1 MQDEPYDTGDLIAER
16 HHEWLAVELAA
27 DDIIERPMSHEELL
41 YDIFGES
48 DSDEEEEKIDRDET
62 KEFELEEDEASDA
75 IRDEIVTDNEEAENN
90 GVNEDEI
97 VGEEVQQR
105 YNLRRSSLPQGHW
118 RGAAVTTKR
127 EFGLQMTIREGI
139 EKTGD
144 DAVRSFAEEVIKQHK
159 LDTYVGVHLSA
170 LTLEQKKGMLP
181 SKSFLKEKFLST
193 GEYQRTRARLVAGGH
208 RQDRTVFDKGG
219 SPTVATQSVFMIA
232 AIAAAEGK
240 SVATVDFPSAFL
252 NCVLPDDYPPIFMRL
267 GKFESMILAE
277 YDPSYRAFM
286 NPDGTIVVRLKRGLY
301 GCVESARLWYDHISG
316 NLEKLGFVRNKSDI
330 CVFNRRES
338 DWSLTTIVL
347 HVDDMMITAVS
358 EEALDRLIAEVECVY
373 PGLSI
378 NRGRVFNYLG
388 MTFDFETEG
397 KAKVTMNG
405 YVNELLEEY
414 DLIAGVASTP
424 AGNNLFAV
432 SDSSPTLLNVEK
444 DKFHSLTAKLL
455 YLSKRV
461 RPDILTAISFLSKRV
476 LTPTEQDKKK
486 LERVLKYIRGTKDKG
501 IVLEAGKCLSILA
514 YIDSSYGVHMD
525 MRSHTGCV
533 IGLGLG
539 PIYAKSSGQKINTKS
554 STEAELVGLSDSTG
568 QVVWT
573 RNFLLEQ
580 GYDVGPATIYQDNM
594 STIALVKNGSSN
606 SARTRHIAIR
616 YFFISDRVNS
626 GEIKIEY
633 MQTGDMLADI
643 LTKPLQGNLFYKLRD
658 RLLNWYE

>member
-1 MQDEPYDTGDLIAER
+1 
-16 HHEWLAVELAA
+16 
-27 DDIIERPMSHEELL
+27 
-41 YDIFGES
+41 
-48 DSDEEEEKIDRDET
+48 
-62 KEFELEEDEASDA
+62 
-75 IRDEIVTDNEEAENN
+75 
-90 GVNEDEI
+90 
-97 VGEEVQQR
+97 
-105 YNLRRSSLPQGHW
+105 
-118 RGAAVTTKR
+118 
-127 EFGLQMTIREGI
+127 
-139 EKTGD
+139 
-144 DAVRSFAEEVIKQHK
+144 
-159 LDTYVGVHLSA
+159 
-170 LTLEQKKGMLP
+170 
-181 SKSFLKEKFLST
+181 
-193 GEYQRTRARLVAGGH
+193 
-208 RQDRTVFDKGG
+208 
-219 SPTVATQSVFMIA
+219 
-232 AIAAAEGK
+232 
-240 SVATVDFPSAFL
+240 
-252 NCVLPDDYPPIFMRL
+252 
-267 GKFESMILAE
+267 
-277 YDPSYRAFM
+277 
-286 NPDGTIVVRLKRGLY
+286 
-301 GCVESARLWYDHISG
+301 
-316 NLEKLGFVRNKSDI
+316 
-330 CVFNRRES
+330 
-338 DWSLTTIVL
+338 
-347 HVDDMMITAVS
+347 
-358 EEALDRLIAEVECVY
+358 
-373 PGLSI
+373 
-378 NRGRVFNYLG
+378 

-476 LTPTEQDKKK
+476 LTPTGQDKKK

-594 STIALVKNGSSN
+594 STIALVKNGRSN

-633 MQTGDMLADI
+633 MQTGDMLAV
-643 LTKPLQGNLFYKLRD
+643 N
-658 RLLNWYE
+658 